1 MNTTIKVMTGFAL
14 GAMAGAAAG
23 ILFAP
28 TSGKKTRKKIL
39 HQLDGFKEDITHE
52 VEEKFD
58 HLKDEYNEKLG
69 HLADLSKKGLDKLK
83 EKASV
88 N

>member
-1 MNTTIKVMTGFAL
+1 MSTTFKVLTGFFL
-14 GAMAGAAAG
+14 GAVAGTAAG

-28 TSGKKTRKKIL
+28 SSGQKTRKKIGK
-39 HQLDGFKEDITHE
+39 QLDHFKEDFTHD
-52 VEEKFD
+52 VEERFD

-69 HLADLSKKGLDKLK
+69 QLADLSKKGLDKLK